1 MRTTLNIDDRLIEE
15 AAKVTGTSEK
25 TKLVRM
31 GLEALISSYSAKKLA
46 KLGKTEKQLKNIP
59 RRRYS

>member
-25 TKLVRM
+25 TKLVKM
-31 GLEALISSYSAKKLA
+31 SQNGIGGSYICLQRKK
-46 KLGKTEKQLKNIP
+46 TC
-59 RRRYS
+59 